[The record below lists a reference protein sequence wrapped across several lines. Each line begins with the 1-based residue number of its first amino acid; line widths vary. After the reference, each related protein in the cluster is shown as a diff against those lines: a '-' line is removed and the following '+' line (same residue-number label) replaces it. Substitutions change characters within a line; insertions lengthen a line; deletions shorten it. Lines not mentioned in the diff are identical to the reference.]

1 MSDRIPDRPI
11 PDLPLRRRTDRLQ
24 CAAGWLIIVAAV
36 CMLVVAAVLAAS
48 AYRDGLDRMAR
59 DAATRTTV
67 VGILLD
73 DAGPVGA
80 GPSRPVRVS
89 YIDPEGRAHVGQVPV
104 TGRLLAGT
112 SVRVEVDGDGRVG
125 VEPPSHGDAV
135 LSAATVA
142 IGVTLLG
149 GVLLGFAWCG
159 IRSAVTA
166 HNHAAWAREWR
177 RIEPQ
182 WSGRGGR
189 V

>member
-11 PDLPLRRRTDRLQ
+11 PDRPLRRPIDRLQ
-24 CAAGWLIIVAAV
+24 CAAGWIVIAAAV
-36 CMLVVAAVLAAS
+36 FTVIAAAFSATS
-48 AYRDGLDRMAR
+48 AYRAGLDRMTL

-73 DAGPVGA
+73 DAAPVGA
-80 GPSRPVRVS
+80 GPGRPVRVS
-89 YIDPEGRAHVGQVPV
+89 YIDPEGRAHVGRVPV

-112 SVRVEVDGDGRVG
+112 SVRVEVDGSGRVG
-125 VEPPSHGDAV
+125 VDPPSHGDAV
-135 LSAATVA
+135 LSAVTVA
-142 IGVTLLG
+142 IGVALLG
-149 GVLLGFAWCG
+149 GVLLGFTWCG

-166 HNHAAWAREWR
+166 HNHAAWARDWR